1 MGFVTKSPWT
11 SGSSPSWLL
20 KLLPHPYTCPF
31 LFKTS
36 TCSAPTL
43 ISTMSSRPCT
53 GQGRFNLHSVS
64 DNAVRSWMPQVSTC
78 PLAVKKTDKFL
89 PTPILTMSLP
99 RSSSMICGVPKN
111 YMCNQYNPPTN
122 AQDLLNNKKSPLVAS
137 TFTNLAFNNLFWWNK
152 KMIFRS
158 KNSFSCPP
166 TPSYWM
172 FWWLRVRLSVLLNW

>member
-43 ISTMSSRPCT
+43 MSTMSSRPCT

-64 DNAVRSWMPQVSTC
+64 DNAVISWMPQVSTC

-111 YMCNQYNPPTN
+111 HTCSQYNSLTN
-122 AQDLLNNKKSPLVAS
+122 AKISWTIKSPLVAS
-137 TFTNLAFNNLFWWNK
+137 TFTNLAKPIISLSVIKTFSNLFWGNK
-152 KMIFRS
+152 KKDFLFRS
-158 KNSFSCPP
+158 KNSFSCPQKK
-166 TPSYWM
+166 
-172 FWWLRVRLSVLLNW
+172 

>member
-1 MGFVTKSPWT
+1 
-11 SGSSPSWLL
+11 
-20 KLLPHPYTCPF
+20 
-31 LFKTS
+31 
-36 TCSAPTL
+36 
-43 ISTMSSRPCT
+43 MSSRPCT

-122 AQDLLNNKKSPLVAS
+122 AQDLLNNKKSFS
-137 TFTNLAFNNLFWWNK
+137 SINFYQFSKTDNLIISDQN
-152 KMIFRS
+152 IQ
-158 KNSFSCPP
+158 
-166 TPSYWM
+166 
-172 FWWLRVRLSVLLNW
+172 

>member
-122 AQDLLNNKKSPLVAS
+122 AQDLLNNKKSFSSINFYQFSKTDNLIISDQNIWQFVFLAKEKWFS
-137 TFTNLAFNNLFWWNK
+137 TPENHPPKTN
-152 KMIFRS
+152 
-158 KNSFSCPP
+158 
-166 TPSYWM
+166 
-172 FWWLRVRLSVLLNW
+172 